1 MRVPVTCTWRTVR
14 SSSVGP
20 QVPVIHWR
28 TCAAGLENAG
38 LSGLGVPG
46 QGLVGP
52 QVVEGVMP
60 GPALLTEVLEAADTA
75 TEQGPRVSVARVT
88 DAVLQ
93 VRLNLHLRL

>member
-38 LSGLGVPG
+38 LSGLAVSG
-46 QGLVGP
+46 QGLVSTE
-52 QVVEGVMP
+52 VIEGVMP
-60 GPALLTEVLEAADTA
+60 RPTLLAEVLEAADAA
-75 TEQGPRVSVARVT
+75 TEERTRVPVARVA
-88 DAVLQ
+88 DAVL
-93 VRLNLHLRL
+93 